1 MTRLWWRPRGRPA
14 LAFALALV
22 LTLTLAGCSAGPQNR
37 RVTASGSPA
46 VLSAGTLDETG
57 LSEFDATNETF
68 ETRVEATLSGDVSV
82 RAVVEANVTT
92 PVREYRR
99 ADGVVVGVVSTPAVQ
114 PVENRSAYR
123 DPLAEL
129 PTGEQVD
136 YAQSR
141 YGVAELG
148 DGERVRNVTLLG
160 RGTPLGRFEAAARG
174 EPVTVYLT
182 RARDGDDV
190 VTVVVVAP
198 VGSELDVDDVVSIV
212 GGVEH

>member
-1 MTRLWWRPRGRPA
+1 MTRPWRRPRGRPA
-14 LAFALALV
+14 LALAVALV

-46 VLSAGTLDETG
+46 ALSAGTLDETG
-57 LSEFDATNETF
+57 LSEFDATNRTL

-82 RAVVEANVTT
+82 QAVVEANVTT

-114 PVENRSAYR
+114 PVENRSEYR

-136 YAQSR
+136 HVQSR
-141 YGVAELG
+141 YDVA
-148 DGERVRNVTLLG
+148 DVGEGEQVGNVTLLG
-160 RGTPLGRFEAAARG
+160 RETPLRRFEAAASG
-174 EPVTVYLT
+174 VAVTVYLT
-182 RARDGDDV
+182 RARDGDDF
-190 VTVVVVAP
+190 VTVVVVVP
-198 VGSELDVDDVVSIV
+198 VGSGLDVDGVGGVV